1 MANLLEYKGY
11 YGKVSYS
18 AEDEIFYG
26 EILLVNDLV
35 TFEGD
40 NVADLKKSFEE
51 AVDHYVSVCEKLGRD
66 PQKTFRGKFN
76 VRIKPE
82 LHRKASLIAFK
93 KDISLNKLVETAINN
108 EIGKPEYSALAL

>member
-1 MANLLEYKGY
+1 M
-11 YGKVSYS
+11 
-18 AEDEIFYG
+18 
-26 EILLVNDLV
+26 NDFV

-40 NVADLKKSFEE
+40 NVADLKKAFEE
-51 AVDHYVSVCEKLGRD
+51 AVDHYVSVCEKLARD

-82 LHRKASLIAFK
+82 LHRKASLVAFK
-93 KDISLNKLVETAINN
+93 KNISLNKLVETAINN